1 MSNVRDLSLTTMTW
15 QVHHR
20 GVVGRESW
28 LDAIKDLAIEMVA
41 PAYTLMFKL
50 VKVLSCVELLL

>member
-1 MSNVRDLSLTTMTW
+1 MTC

-20 GVVGRESW
+20 GVVGGESW
-28 LDAIKDLAIEMVA
+28 LDAKKDLAIEMVA